1 MSQVVRTLMFLAFLL
16 YGAMPA
22 QMAMSMPMASG
33 MAASSQSPMKHDGA
47 HSHRAPDRDQVSR
60 AHAEN
65 GAHGGGKGGCSP
77 HGDDAAHPGSCAACL
92 IVVPRTI
99 FADSGRVTF
108 DYPKPQRGIVFHG
121 KASAPPLP
129 PPRA

>member
-1 MSQVVRTLMFLAFLL
+1 MSQVVRTLMFLACLL

-22 QMAMSMPMASG
+22 QMAMG
-33 MAASSQSPMKHDGA
+33 MTAGMMVSSQSPMKHEKA
-47 HSHRAPDRDQVSR
+47 HSHLADDREHGSQT
-60 AHAEN
+60 HAEN
-65 GAHGGGKGGCSP
+65 AAHKSGTGGCCPHGG
-77 HGDDAAHPGSCAACL
+77 DASHPGSCASCL

-99 FADSGRVTF
+99 FTDSGRMTF
-108 DYPKPQRGIVFHG
+108 AYPQPQRGIVFDG